1 MSRNNIVLGNKLGL
15 NMKMG
20 GEVGVEMGIL
30 GSVLFSLGFL
40 LRGGNNQ
47 DHLRSLLRI
56 RRIINITKIIKLDNS
71 GQKCLEINWKNAVVG
86 HQLISFLKEF
96 VHWWTT
102 TSNKLSTDYTSRKQC
117 NNTKTINNS
126 SAQKSSHVLN
136 PSKETKTSLNF
147 YIAMQSVA
155 NRLEISCNHNFKINH
170 QHHHQYYK
178 ILIN

>member
-96 VHWWTT
+96 VH
-102 TSNKLSTDYTSRKQC
+102 
-117 NNTKTINNS
+117 
-126 SAQKSSHVLN
+126 
-136 PSKETKTSLNF
+136 
-147 YIAMQSVA
+147 
-155 NRLEISCNHNFKINH
+155 
-170 QHHHQYYK
+170 
-178 ILIN
+178 